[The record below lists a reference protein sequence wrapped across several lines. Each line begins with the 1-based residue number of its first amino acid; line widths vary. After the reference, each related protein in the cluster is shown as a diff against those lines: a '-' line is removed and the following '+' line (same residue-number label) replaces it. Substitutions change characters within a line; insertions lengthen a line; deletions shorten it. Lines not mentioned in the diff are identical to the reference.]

1 MLMRTESLNASFQK
15 LGVTRLVI
23 ESTWRWKTL
32 VVVGGVNEKIA
43 ATIGIT
49 ESTVKLHR
57 GQVMRKMLLKSF
69 QELVRMANKLGI
81 PHTKS

>member
-1 MLMRTESLNASFQK
+1 M
-15 LGVTRLVI
+15 I

>member
-1 MLMRTESLNASFQK
+1 M
-15 LGVTRLVI
+15 I

-49 ESTVKLHR
+49 KSTVKLHR

>member
-15 LGVTRLVI
+15 LGVTRLMI

-57 GQVMRKMLLKSF
+57 G
-69 QELVRMANKLGI
+69 
-81 PHTKS
+81 